1 MSIKVR
7 LLLSYIA
14 MLVVPV
20 VLFALAALIIGLMFI
35 GDFKSV
41 YQIDMKRHN
50 PFKQIMEQQ
59 AAVYSDI
66 QLRSSRDPE
75 SLLDQNVINEL
86 EAQLTRFNMGLVIR
100 KDKQLAVVSPRL
112 NDSPALQILPAYGN
126 HDLNENRENM
136 LNARDRLFFYKQLD
150 FTFKDQSQGSA
161 FIITDIN
168 FFEKYAI
175 RYAFALLLAL
185 FLILVLT
192 NGLLTY
198 FVSRSII
205 RPLRSLKLAA
215 EQIGEGNLDDVVHA
229 HSRDEIGELSDA
241 FEQMRRRLKDAVE
254 LQLQYED
261 NRKELLSN
269 ISHDLKTPVTS
280 IKGYVEGIL
289 DGVAGADKLEKYLQT
304 IYTKTV
310 DMDRMIDELFL
321 FSKLDLGKL
330 PFDFEEVE
338 LVPYLEDLIG
348 EAQFDMEKKGVS
360 LMLNVVHADH
370 IGKVKADRE
379 KLKRVLTNIWDN
391 AVKYGDKE
399 QTRIEVHLV
408 EQKEDIVLEIA
419 DNGQGISSE
428 ALPFVFERFYRADLS
443 RSTAAGGSGLG
454 LAIAKQII
462 WEHGGTIRAESEEG
476 VGTRIIV
483 TLPKLTKTIAFLKVR
498 RETDE
503 KDTDY

>member
-20 VLFALAALIIGLMFI
+20 VLFAFAAVIIGLMI
-35 GDFKSV
+35 VGDFKSV
-41 YQIDMKRHN
+41 FQIDMKHHN
-50 PFKQIMEQQ
+50 PFKQVMEEQ

-66 QLRSSRDPE
+66 QQLSSQKPE
-75 SLLDQNVINEL
+75 SLLDPNVIEEL
-86 EAQLTRFNMGLVIR
+86 EAKLTQLNMGLVIR
-100 KDKQLAVVSPRL
+100 KDEQLAVVSSRL

-126 HDLNENRENM
+126 HDLGENRDNM
-136 LNARDRLFFYKQLD
+136 LNTRDHWFFYKQLD
-150 FTFKDQSQGSA
+150 FIFTDQSQGSA
-161 FIITDIN
+161 FLIMDTN

-175 RYAFALLLAL
+175 RYALALLLAL

-215 EQIGEGNLDDVVHA
+215 EQIGEGNLDEVVHS
-229 HSRDEIGELSDA
+229 HSRDEIGELSAA
-241 FEQMRRRLKDAVE
+241 FEQMRRRLKDSVE

-330 PFDFEEVE
+330 PFYFEEVE

-360 LMLNVVHADH
+360 LTLNVVHADR

-399 QTRIEVHLV
+399 RTRIEVNLDG
-408 EQKEDIVLEIA
+408 QKEDVILEIA

-428 ALPFVFERFYRADLS
+428 ALPFVFERFYRADPS
-443 RSTAAGGSGLG
+443 RNMAAGGSGLG

-476 VGTRIIV
+476 LGTRIIIQ
-483 TLPKLTKTIAFLKVR
+483 LPRLR
-498 RETDE
+498 
-503 KDTDY
+503 